1 MHVCSSVERDL
12 KLGVGRVGV
21 GVGLKQAGRVERRK
35 REKSLGESGGM
46 LPMKSLDFRVSKML
60 FPAF

>member
-12 KLGVGRVGV
+12 KLGVGRV

>member
-12 KLGVGRVGV
+12 KLGLGRVGV
-21 GVGLKQAGRVERRK
+21 RLKQAGRVERRK

-46 LPMKSLDFRVSKML
+46 LPMKSLDFRVSKMV